1 MFINR
6 VIGLVARPPSPRLVS
21 LPVEPESHSGPRR
34 RAAGGAPGGHGSPWR
49 RPCRTGSAAVPSSPG
64 RETGRRALPR
74 PRIVALQA
82 PADRSGRVNVP
93 VPPAAVTGPRPVR
106 DALSCATATAA
117 ATMGG
122 PASSLPPA
130 ACRREPA
137 KSFPKKGWPASLWL
151 RASCREPD
159 AWRPDR
165 PARWPRSSSSP
176 VPRTFPPGADIV
188 AQQRVRPCGVT
199 IAPSG

>member
-49 RPCRTGSAAVPSSPG
+49 RPCRTGSAAVPASPG

-117 ATMGG
+117 ATIGLAGYQPHPLPRAGVSRPGVSQKRDGRRLSGCGPRAGSRTLCARTGLHAGPDPRRAPFPGPFPLVPTLLRSSGSG
-122 PASSLPPA
+122 PA
-130 ACRREPA
+130 
-137 KSFPKKGWPASLWL
+137 
-151 RASCREPD
+151 
-159 AWRPDR
+159 
-165 PARWPRSSSSP
+165 
-176 VPRTFPPGADIV
+176 V
-188 AQQRVRPCGVT
+188 
-199 IAPSG
+199 